1 MDRNICKK
9 IIENKQR
16 LIPSLFTL
24 KQINILEKYMNKAS
38 LTNTERTYLYS
49 RIKKKVDALMI
60 MNEQYFISGDSMIKG
75 RIKKARDILKELNQ
89 EKAFIS
95 GSFLYSN
102 KFNDIDIYIISN
114 RRKQYHKGNRH
125 LIFIT
130 EDDLNK
136 AIFIS
141 ASKYSVSNFFIDPK
155 KTPIKR
161 PSFNDLIVTYE
172 IAINEIL
179 DNDDQKTIRDII
191 FEYYVQI
198 EGVVLDSF
206 FLYKKT
212 NEIIQLKK
220 EEKIEIINNMTK
232 KMLIKIYSHKYLSN
246 ELTRFLKHLK
256 NDIASLKINDNL
268 IIYHN
273 LLGEVKD
280 ECRKAET

>member
-1 MDRNICKK
+1 MEINTCKK

-24 KQINILEKYMNKAS
+24 KQINILEKYLNKAG

-75 RIKKARDILKELNQ
+75 RIKKAMDILKELNP

-95 GSFLYSN
+95 GSFLYSK

-136 AIFIS
+136 SIFIS

-232 KMLIKIYSHKYLSN
+232 KMLIKIYSHKYLYN